1 MTQKYPIG
9 IETFSKIIEG
19 GYAYVDKTEVIYR
32 LIQSGGQY
40 FFLSR
45 PRRFGKSLMLST
57 MEAYFSGKKELFKG
71 LWLGEAEGVDWTPR
85 PVLRLNFVDADASNA
100 HSVSKLIQ
108 SQLSEWEEL
117 FKVINITEPLGRR
130 FHNVIK
136 HIATSTGQKVVV
148 LIDEYDKVL
157 VNTMH
162 DSELHE
168 EMKAILKPVFA
179 VLKAADQYIQ
189 FAMLTGVSRFSKLSI
204 FSDLNNLKDISLDDR
219 YCTIC
224 GITDNEVRKY
234 FKPGVD
240 EFANDLNTD
249 FEGMMQVLK
258 DNYDGY
264 HFSTKCPDIYNPF
277 SLINA
282 LDDKKITHHWFES
295 GTPTFLVKMMQESD
309 EDIREILTTEAD
321 STSLSSNE
329 ASFSNLTALL
339 FQTGYLTIKGY
350 NEEDREYTLGI
361 PNREVAEGLFKCLLP
376 EFSGQGVDP
385 SRRLIR
391 EIRNA
396 VRSGEPKTMMGS
408 LQTFM
413 SRIPYTLSKGRA
425 ESYFQNNLYIIFS
438 LLGFAV
444 EAEYTT
450 ARGRI
455 DILLKTPKFIYVM
468 ELKLNGS
475 PEEALQQI
483 AEQGYCDQFAN
494 DPRQLF
500 RIGMSFSKRK
510 RNIDRWIIEK
520 NNI

>member
-9 IETFSKIIEG
+9 IETFKEIIEG
-19 GYAYVDKTEVIYR
+19 EYAYVDKTEIIYR
-32 LIQSGGQY
+32 LTQSGKY

-71 LWLGEAEGVDWTPR
+71 LWLGEAKGVDWTPR
-85 PVLRLNFVDADASNA
+85 PVLRLNFVFTKPTPKDLKDIIDGQLLDWERKYDITHDNDNFGYRFFKIIEKANA
-100 HSVSKLIQ
+100 V
-108 SQLSEWEEL
+108 
-117 FKVINITEPLGRR
+117 
-130 FHNVIK
+130 
-136 HIATSTGQKVVV
+136 TGQKVVV
-148 LIDEYDKVL
+148 LIDEYDKLL

-179 VLKAADQYIQ
+179 VLKGADQYIQ
-189 FAMLTGVSRFSKLSI
+189 FAILTGVSRFSKLSI
-204 FSDLNNLKDISLDDR
+204 FSDLNNLKDISLDER

-224 GITDNEVRKY
+224 GITENEVRKY

-240 EFANDLNTD
+240 EFANEMNTD

-264 HFSTKCPDIYNPF
+264 HFSTQCPDIYNPF

-282 LDDKKITHHWFES
+282 LDDKKIKHHWFES

-309 EDIREILTTEAD
+309 VDIRDILTTEAD
-321 STSLSSNE
+321 STSLSSSE
-329 ASFSNLTALL
+329 SSSTNLTALL

-385 SRRLIR
+385 SMRLVR
-391 EIRNA
+391 QIRNA
-396 VRSGEPKTMMGS
+396 IRSGEPEEMMEN

-494 DPRQLF
+494 DQRQLF

-510 RNIDRWIIEK
+510 RNIDRWIIEPS
-520 NNI
+520 IM